1 VSATLIDES
10 ALPTVTP
17 TVAAVNDSATALRT
31 STDAV
36 RQAAQAAQR
45 SWSGIDGVL
54 SSPGATDALSDAMSA
69 ATGPADG
76 LATAAGSVATALET
90 FADDLTTIRRTRR
103 SLLADIEE
111 LRARVAASDSD
122 DAVPDE
128 YRAANDDLHARASRL
143 HTRWRTAQDDLAQA
157 IRGQI
162 GGAPRLFPTLGGS
175 MLAAPFARIDFG
187 AASRAF
193 RDAGRLPLLAGLAA
207 QGPDALRKWAA
218 DHPGEAQRLLDHPPS
233 TDDVKA
239 WWTGL
244 DADDRTA
251 LVTGLST
258 VVGNLGGVLY
268 ADRGRA
274 NQHTLDTE
282 LPKAQARYRELSG
295 KVFRNDELTPAE
307 RAEYARLSEIVGSL
321 EALDKTLLAGTASA
335 PRTIVSL
342 TLGHPPLAAVAIGD
356 LDTATN
362 VTVNVPGMGNTV
374 AESMQGWAG
383 GAENLLM
390 EQKNAAA
397 RAKADQNLATVAWI
411 GYDTPEM
418 PPSVDV
424 LGSAKAEVG
433 ARNLSGFLEG
443 VSGTRGWK
451 DGNHLSVVA
460 HSYGTTTATL
470 AVAKTPV
477 ANLTLLASAGVDMRV
492 PNVQAVDVPA
502 DHVWASQ
509 ASKDYVANIGRGS
522 VEAPGLG
529 FGGDQPINTW
539 NPFTANRSHVIALPS
554 THPLNPGDGVWG
566 ARTFSSDTQMIDGR
580 VWHGS
585 DGHGATPATEAAIK
599 GESRKDEDHGYLDA
613 GTTPLRN
620 TAYTSLGYTP
630 EGKEI
635 R

>member
-1 VSATLIDES
+1 MSATLIDES

-17 TVAAVNDSATALRT
+17 TAAAVNDSATALRT

-36 RQAAQAAQR
+36 RQAAQDAQR
-45 SWSGIDGVL
+45 TWSGIDGVL

-76 LATAAGSVATALET
+76 LATAAGSVAAALET
-90 FADDLTTIRRTRR
+90 FADDVTTIRRTRR
-103 SLLADIEE
+103 SLLADIDE

-218 DHPGEAQRLLDHPPS
+218 DHPGEAQRLLDNPPAV
-233 TDDVKA
+233 DDVKA

-274 NQHTLDTE
+274 NQYTLDTE

-307 RAEYARLSEIVGSL
+307 RAEYARLAEVVGSL
-321 EALDKTLLAGTASA
+321 EALDTTLLAGTASA

-356 LDTATN
+356 LDTASN

-374 AESMQGWAG
+374 MDSMQGWAE
-383 GAENLLM
+383 GAGNLR
-390 EQKNAAA
+390 EAQIKAAA
-397 RAKADQNLATVAWI
+397 LLGADRNVATVAWI
-411 GYDTPEM
+411 GYDTPQM
-418 PPSVDV
+418 PPSVEV
-424 LGSAKAEVG
+424 LSSSKAQKG
-433 ARNLSGFLEG
+433 AEALSSFLGG
-443 VSGTRGWK
+443 VSGTRGWTGG
-451 DGNHLSVVA
+451 DHLSVVA

-470 AVAKTPV
+470 ATARTPV
-477 ANLTLLASAGVDMRV
+477 ANLTLLASAGIDPSV
-492 PNVQAVDVPA
+492 PDVRAVDVPI

-509 ASKDYVANIGRGS
+509 AQDDYVANIGRGA
-522 VEAPGLG
+522 VELPRPG
-529 FGGDQPINTW
+529 FGGDQPINTG
-539 NPFTANRSHVIALPS
+539 NPFTSNRSLAIDLPS
-554 THPLNPGDGVWG
+554 AHPLNPGDPHWG
-566 ARTFSSDTQMIDGR
+566 ARTFSSSDEEINGQLYP
-580 VWHGS
+580 GS
-585 DGHGATPATEAAIK
+585 SGHGATPAAEAALEGK
-599 GESRKDEDHGYLDA
+599 STNDLGYLDR
-613 GTTPLRN
+613 GTSSLRN
-620 TAYTSLGYTP
+620 TSYTSLGYTP
-630 EGKEI
+630 GGKKI
-635 R
+635 P

>member
-17 TVAAVNDSATALRT
+17 TVAAVDDSATALRT

-76 LATAAGSVATALET
+76 LATAASSVATALET

-193 RDAGRLPLLAGLAA
+193 RDAGRLPLLASLAA
-207 QGPDALRKWAA
+207 QGADALRKWAA

-239 WWTGL
+239 WWAGL

-383 GAENLLM
+383 GAENLLS
-390 EQKNAAA
+390 EQRVAAQEA
-397 RAKADQNLATVAWI
+397 HASTNIATVAWI
-411 GYDTPEM
+411 GYDTPDM
-418 PPSVDV
+418 PPSVEV
-424 LGSAKAEVG
+424 LASTKAEAG
-433 ARNLSGFLEG
+433 AQNLSRFLG
-443 VSGTRGWK
+443 DVSGTRGWNGG
-451 DGNHLSVVA
+451 DHLSVVA

-470 AVAKTPV
+470 ATAKTPV
-477 ANLTLLASAGVDMRV
+477 NNLTLLASAGVDGRV
-492 PNVQAVDVPA
+492 PTVHAVEVPNG
-502 DHVWASQ
+502 HVWASQ
-509 ASKDYVANIGRGS
+509 ANTDLVANIGRGS
-522 VEAPGLG
+522 VETPWGYVLG
-529 FGGDQPINTW
+529 RQPIDTG
-539 NPFTANRSHVIALPS
+539 NPFTSTRDQILTLPS
-554 THPLNPGDGVWG
+554 THRLNPGDPSWG
-566 ARTFSSDTQMIDGR
+566 ARTFSSDPDVINGEPYA
-580 VWHGS
+580 GS
-585 DGHGATPATEAAIK
+585 DGHPATPGTEAEIA
-599 GESRKDEDHGYLDA
+599 GEDSDAHGYLDA
-613 GTTPLRN
+613 GTTSLYN
-620 TAYTSLGYTP
+620 TARTSLGYTP
-630 EGKEI
+630 EGNAI
-635 R
+635 P